1 MAASSS
7 TSMTINLMPVSKK
20 LVHSNNTLWKAQVLT
35 TLRGVQLAAF
45 LDGINTVPTKKLTVK
60 AQKGADGDTE
70 EVPNPAFETWKAQEQ
85 QVLSYLLS
93 SVSHDVLIQVV
104 VLPTASDVWKHIET
118 SYASQSRARVIN
130 TRMALATTQKGS
142 LTAAKYISKIKSLA
156 DDTTSAEMK
165 LDDEELSSYVLAGL
179 DSEYNSLVS
188 SITARVEPISIGEL
202 YSQLLA
208 FETRLEL
215 QSQGIG

>member
-1 MAASSS
+1 M
-7 TSMTINLMPVSKK
+7 
-20 LVHSNNTLWKAQVLT
+20 
-35 TLRGVQLAAF
+35 
-45 LDGINTVPTKKLTVK
+45 
-60 AQKGADGDTE
+60 
-70 EVPNPAFETWKAQEQ
+70 
-85 QVLSYLLS
+85 
-93 SVSHDVLIQVV
+93 
-104 VLPTASDVWKHIET
+104 LPTASDVWKHIEM

-130 TRMALATTQKGS
+130 TGMALATTQKGS
-142 LTAAKYISKIKSLA
+142 LIADEYISKIKSLA
-156 DDTTSAEMK
+156 DDMVSAEKK